1 MMGGYWLSLERFN
14 AFRAARGRW
23 MGAKATML
31 DVAKAAGVALGTVS
45 NHLNG
50 SVHVSPKTAKKID
63 RAISRLKY
71 RIHLGARSLRAQRT
85 QSVGLVVPNIS
96 NPFYAEVARAVEHS
110 LWEHGFQTL
119 LCDSSQDAERERK
132 HLDNLENR
140 RVDGILLIHW
150 DRPPR
155 ERLQRMTVPVVC
167 VDRVVQGQLSVT
179 TDNQLGG
186 RFAARHLVAQG
197 HRRIAILAG
206 QPTDN
211 NVRERLR
218 GFMAVVKDQ
227 AGMERPQVL
236 TGPEQAIELGYQVGR
251 LLEGGRVSP
260 TAIFATNDI
269 VAVGAWRSLLELGIR
284 IPQDMSLIGY
294 DDIEMT
300 RLLIPPITTV
310 AQDKAALA
318 REATALLL
326 RVLEGKVGKGERR
339 PVQVPPR
346 LIVRGS
352 TAPPSDARASLSA
365 VRPGGGRKT
374 KKGAAVTALVP

>member
-1 MMGGYWLSLERFN
+1 MGR
-14 AFRAARGRW
+14 
-23 MGAKATML
+23 KATML
-31 DVAKAAGVALGTVS
+31 DVAKAAGVAVGSVS

-50 SVHVSPKTAKKID
+50 SVHVSPKTAAKID
-63 RAISRLKY
+63 RAISRLGY

-85 QSVGLVVPNIS
+85 QSVGLVLPNIS

-110 LWEHGFQTL
+110 LWERGFQTL
-119 LCDSSQDAERERK
+119 LCDSSQSAERERK

-167 VDRVVQGQLSVT
+167 VDRVVEGQLSVT

-186 RFAARHLVAQG
+186 RLAARHLVAQG

-218 GFMAVVKDQ
+218 GFTAVLN
-227 AGMERPQVL
+227 GHEGLERPQLL
-236 TGPEQAIELGYQVGR
+236 TGPEQAIELGYEVGR
-251 LLEGGRVSP
+251 LLDGGRACP

-300 RLLIPPITTV
+300 RMLIPPITTV
-310 AQDKAALA
+310 AQDKAGLA

-326 RVLEGKVGKGERR
+326 RVLEGQGGKGERR
-339 PVQVPPR
+339 PVQLPPAHR
-346 LIVRGS
+346 AGVDRSAQRRSERPLRRSTGREQEIREGSRGRG
-352 TAPPSDARASLSA
+352 AGA
-365 VRPGGGRKT
+365 VSGEQGQE
-374 KKGAAVTALVP
+374 

>member
-1 MMGGYWLSLERFN
+1 MGS
-14 AFRAARGRW
+14 
-23 MGAKATML
+23 KATML

-63 RAISRLKY
+63 KAISILGY

-110 LWEHGFQTL
+110 LWERGFQTL

-155 ERLQRMTVPVVC
+155 ERLQRITVPVVC
-167 VDRVVQGQLSVT
+167 VDRVVEGQLSVT

-186 RFAARHLVAQG
+186 RLAARHLVAQG

-211 NVRERLR
+211 NVRQRLR
-218 GFMAVVKDQ
+218 GFMAVLKEQGV
-227 AGMERPQVL
+227 ERPQVL
-236 TGPEQAIELGYQVGR
+236 TGPEQAIELGYEVGR
-251 LLEGGRVSP
+251 FLEGSRAPP
-260 TAIFATNDI
+260 TAIFSTNDI

-284 IPQDMSLIGY
+284 IPQDVSLIGY

-300 RLLIPPITTV
+300 RMLIPPITTV

-326 RVLEGKVGKGERR
+326 RVLEGQGGKDERR
-339 PVQVPPR
+339 TVQIPPR

-352 TAPPSDARASLSA
+352 TAPPRDTLAGRSARRRA
-365 VRPGGGRKT
+365 GGRKAM
-374 KKGAAVTALVP
+374 KRPAAMALAT

>member
-1 MMGGYWLSLERFN
+1 
-14 AFRAARGRW
+14 

-31 DVAKAAGVALGTVS
+31 DVARAAGVALGTVS

-63 RAISRLKY
+63 RAISRLGY

-155 ERLQRMTVPVVC
+155 ERLQRLTVPVVC
-167 VDRVVQGQLSVT
+167 VDRVVEGQLSVT

-186 RFAARHLVAQG
+186 RLAARHLVAQG

-211 NVRERLR
+211 NVRQRLR
-218 GFMAVVKDQ
+218 GFMAVLKQHPGVK
-227 AGMERPQVL
+227 RPQVL
-236 TGPEQAIELGYQVGR
+236 TGPEQAIELGYEVGR

-326 RVLEGKVGKGERR
+326 RVLEGKVGKGERH

-352 TAPPSDARASLSA
+352 TAPPSDARAGLSA